1 LKIFSSIWVPAVS
14 FILGSSSLREMEKAR
29 LAAATV
35 GGGEDRWVLLLWTF
49 M

>member
-1 LKIFSSIWVPAVS
+1 LKIFSSIRVPALS
-14 FILGSSSLREMEKAR
+14 FILGSSSREMEKAR